1 MLKLF
6 LTKKLEMVEYFVIF
20 DLSAGT
26 KSKRL
31 FQNVSLDNLGDI
43 YTVVDNPKDADFI
56 AVPYNYFSVKN
67 IAGYINECVAVAQS
81 VQKKILIFAYG
92 DSDEEINIPNSI
104 IFRMSQYA
112 GKKRGN
118 EIIMPAYVEDLGSD
132 DFARRLKKDSKPVV
146 SFVGWAG
153 LKNFSQRFKYFYKII
168 TKINLH
174 RQGLYFRRK
183 TLWILDKSNLV
194 DTAFVIRSSYSGH
207 KNTIELSPEEARREF
222 IEKINNSDFSLAV
235 KGDGNYSLRFYE
247 ILSLGR
253 IPVLVDTDCP
263 LPFEDKIKYDDF
275 ILRVD
280 YKKIDKID
288 QIISDYYKKLD
299 NDQFVEMQKKA
310 RGAFSK
316 YLNIRSFFMIAFK
329 ELEESKHEK

>member
-132 DFARRLKKDSKPVV
+132 DFARHCVL
-146 SFVGWAG
+146 
-153 LKNFSQRFKYFYKII
+153 
-168 TKINLH
+168 
-174 RQGLYFRRK
+174 
-183 TLWILDKSNLV
+183 KSN
-194 DTAFVIRSSYSGH
+194 
-207 KNTIELSPEEARREF
+207 SPTLF
-222 IEKINNSDFSLAV
+222 CLAYGYAV
-235 KGDGNYSLRFYE
+235 FL
-247 ILSLGR
+247 
-253 IPVLVDTDCP
+253 
-263 LPFEDKIKYDDF
+263 
-275 ILRVD
+275 
-280 YKKIDKID
+280 
-288 QIISDYYKKLD
+288 
-299 NDQFVEMQKKA
+299 
-310 RGAFSK
+310 
-316 YLNIRSFFMIAFK
+316 
-329 ELEESKHEK
+329 

>member
-6 LTKKLEMVEYFVIF
+6 LTKKLERVGYFVIF
-20 DLSAGT
+20 DSSAGA
-26 KSKRL
+26 KPKRL
-31 FQNVSLDNLGDI
+31 FQNVFLDNLGDI
-43 YTVVDNPKDADFI
+43 YTTVDSPKDADYVAI
-56 AVPYNYFSVKN
+56 PYSYFSIQN
-67 IAGYINECVAVAQS
+67 IPGYIDECVAVAQS
-81 VQKKILIFAYG
+81 ANKKILIFAYG

-104 IFRMSQYA
+104 IFRTSQYA

-132 DFARRLKKDSKPVV
+132 DFARRFKKDSKPVV

-153 LKNFSQRFKYFYKII
+153 FKNFSQKIKYLYKII
-168 TKINLH
+168 TKPYLY

-183 TLWILDKSNLV
+183 ALGVLNRSNLV

-207 KNTIELSPEEARREF
+207 KNTIELSPEEARKQF
-222 IEKINNSDFSLAV
+222 VEKINNSDFSLAV

-280 YKKIDKID
+280 YSKINKIDK
-288 QIISDYYKKLD
+288 IISDYYKKID
-299 NDQFVEMQKKA
+299 GVRFVTMQERA
-310 RGAFSK
+310 REAFSK
-316 YLNIRSFFMIAFK
+316 YLNIGSFFMIAFK
-329 ELEESKHEK
+329 KLEYEK